1 MFMTSAAWFLLVLSA
16 YQMIRNMDAHHM
28 GSRWGTVSASVMR
41 RPGLSVAAK
50 TVYAA
55 LSTYADR
62 AGWIWV
68 RQETIASDLERSRAW
83 VHAAIAELE
92 GQGLILHDR
101 QYIEGRQRASRYR
114 LRDGLPREARETV
127 GTVSEK
133 TDAAVQPADT
143 NHHDESK
150 DSLWHSVGESPG
162 EAGQGINGDPPEPC
176 PASLHASASPDG
188 IAPDWVP
195 TAADVA
201 WEKARHPNLD
211 VLAFTETFVLS
222 CRAKGYRYSD
232 PSAAWRRWL
241 IEPKGRLPLLRA
253 LSPKAASKQDTD
265 HDDRRPND
273 RHRGSSRPS
282 RPSSSGLAERNAE
295 RAAACLERI
304 LGRRAAAASAGPSA

>member
-1 MFMTSAAWFLLVLSA
+1 
-16 YQMIRNMDAHHM
+16 MDAHHM

-55 LSTYADR
+55 LATYADR

-92 GQGLILHDR
+92 GQGIVLHDR

-114 LRDGLPREARETV
+114 LRDGLPREAHDAASPL
-127 GTVSEK
+127 SEK
-133 TDAAVQPADT
+133 NDSAVQPADT
-143 NHHDESK
+143 GHYDESQ
-150 DSLWHSVGESPG
+150 DSLPHAAGESRLK
-162 EAGQGINGDPPEPC
+162 EAGEDQEP
-176 PASLHASASPDG
+176 
-188 IAPDWVP
+188 APVPTDWVP
-195 TAADVA
+195 TAADITWA
-201 WEKARHPNLD
+201 KARHPDLD

-241 IEPKGRLPLLRA
+241 IEPKGRLPLRT
-253 LSPKAASKQDTD
+253 PTRHETVPNPH
-265 HDDRRPND
+265 HDQDRRHDNGRPNQ
-273 RHRGSSRPS
+273 RHRGSTPT
-282 RPSSSGLAERNAE
+282 PGPLSSGAGLAERNADH
-295 RAAACLERI
+295 AAACLERI
-304 LGRRAAAASAGPSA
+304 LGRRAAAASA

>member
-1 MFMTSAAWFLLVLSA
+1 
-16 YQMIRNMDAHHM
+16 MDAQLK

-101 QYIEGRQRASRYR
+101 QYVEGRQRASRYR
-114 LRDGLPREARETV
+114 LQDGLLREAREAT
-127 GTVSEK
+127 GRVSEEN
-133 TDAAVQPADT
+133 DSAVQPADT
-143 NHHDESK
+143 NHHDDSK
-150 DSLWHSVGESPG
+150 DSLGHAAGESSDEPRQR
-162 EAGQGINGDPPEPC
+162 AGCGT
-176 PASLHASASPDG
+176 SASAAALVPS
-188 IAPDWVP
+188 DWVP
-195 TAADVA
+195 SAADAA
-201 WEKARHPNLD
+201 WARSRHPRLD

-241 IEPKGRLPLLRA
+241 IEPKGRLPMLG
-253 LSPKAASKQDTD
+253 AASSKMDSNQDHG
-265 HDDRRPND
+265 HDDDRP
-273 RHRGSSRPS
+273 RHGHRGSAFPS
-282 RPSSSGLAERNAE
+282 RTPSSGLADRNAE

-304 LGRRAAAASAGPSA
+304 LGRRAAAAFAGPAA

>member
-1 MFMTSAAWFLLVLSA
+1 
-16 YQMIRNMDAHHM
+16 MDAHHM

-55 LSTYADR
+55 LATYADR

-92 GQGLILHDR
+92 GQGIVLHDR

-114 LRDGLPREARETV
+114 LRDGLPREAR
-127 GTVSEK
+127 
-133 TDAAVQPADT
+133 DAASPASDRNDSAVQPADT
-143 NHHDESK
+143 SHYDESQ
-150 DSLWHSVGESPG
+150 DSLSSAGGESRLK
-162 EAGQGINGDPPEPC
+162 EAGEDQEP
-176 PASLHASASPDG
+176 
-188 IAPDWVP
+188 APVPTDWVP
-195 TAADVA
+195 TAADIA
-201 WEKARHPNLD
+201 WAKARHPDLD

-241 IEPKGRLPLLRA
+241 IEPKGRLPLRA
-253 LSPKAASKQDTD
+253 PARHETVLSPHHDQDHR
-265 HDDRRPND
+265 HDDGRPNQ
-273 RHRGSSRPS
+273 RHRGSAPT
-282 RPSSSGLAERNAE
+282 PGPLSSGAGLAERNADH
-295 RAAACLERI
+295 AAACLERI
-304 LGRRAAAASAGPSA
+304 LGRRAAAASA

>member
-1 MFMTSAAWFLLVLSA
+1 
-16 YQMIRNMDAHHM
+16 MDAQLK

-41 RPGLSVAAK
+41 RPGLSAAAK
-50 TVYAA
+50 TVYAT

-68 RQETIASDLERSRAW
+68 RQETIAADLERSRAW

-92 GQGLILHDR
+92 GQGIILHDR
-101 QYIEGRQRASRYR
+101 QYLEGRQRASRYR
-114 LRDGLPREARETV
+114 LLDGLARRAGDATDP
-127 GTVSEK
+127 VSEE

-150 DSLWHSVGESPG
+150 DSLRHSVRGASDEV
-162 EAGQGINGDPPEPC
+162 GQGIDGNPPEPY
-176 PASLHASASPDG
+176 PASAPASAPPDG

-201 WEKARHPNLD
+201 WAKTRYPDLD

-241 IEPKGRLPLLRA
+241 IEPKGRLPLL
-253 LSPKAASKQDTD
+253 LGTSFPEAASNQDPD
-265 HDDRRPND
+265 HDDRRPNH
-273 RHRGSSRPS
+273 RHRGSPRPS
-282 RPSSSGLAERNAE
+282 RPPSSGLAERNAE

>member
-1 MFMTSAAWFLLVLSA
+1 
-16 YQMIRNMDAHHM
+16 MDAQYT

-50 TVYAA
+50 AVYAA
-55 LSTYADR
+55 LATYADR

-68 RQETIASDLERSRAW
+68 RQETIAADLERSRAW
-83 VHAAIAELE
+83 VHAAISELE

-101 QYIEGRQRASRYR
+101 QYLEGRQRASRYR
-114 LRDGLPREARETV
+114 LLDGLARRA
-127 GTVSEK
+127 GDAADPVSEK

-143 NHHDESK
+143 DHHDESK

-201 WEKARHPNLD
+201 WAKARHPNLD

-241 IEPKGRLPLLRA
+241 IEPKGRLPMLDA
-253 LSPKAASKQDTD
+253 LSPEAASNQDPD
-265 HDDRRPND
+265 HDDRRPNH
-273 RHRGSSRPS
+273 RHRGSPRPS
-282 RPSSSGLAERNAE
+282 RPSSAGLAERNAE

>member
-1 MFMTSAAWFLLVLSA
+1 
-16 YQMIRNMDAHHM
+16 MDARYT
-28 GSRWGTVSASVMR
+28 GSRWGTVAASVMR

-50 TVYAA
+50 AVYAA
-55 LSTYADR
+55 LATYADR

-68 RQETIASDLERSRAW
+68 RQETIAADLERSRAW

-114 LRDGLPREARETV
+114 LQDGLTRQAGDTV
-127 GTVSEK
+127 GLVSEEA
-133 TDAAVQPADT
+133 DAAVQPADT
-143 NHHDESK
+143 SHHDESK
-150 DSLWHSVGESPG
+150 DPLPPAASESSDR
-162 EAGQGINGDPPEPC
+162 AGQEADASPSEPLPASPCAPAPPEC
-176 PASLHASASPDG
+176 

-201 WEKARHPNLD
+201 WAKARHPDLD

-241 IEPKGRLPLLRA
+241 VEPKGRLPRLGPP
-253 LSPKAASKQDTD
+253 SPRTAPNQDQD
-265 HDDRRPND
+265 HDDRRPNH
-273 RHRGSSRPS
+273 RHRGFPRP
-282 RPSSSGLAERNAE
+282 PSGPSTPGLAERNAE